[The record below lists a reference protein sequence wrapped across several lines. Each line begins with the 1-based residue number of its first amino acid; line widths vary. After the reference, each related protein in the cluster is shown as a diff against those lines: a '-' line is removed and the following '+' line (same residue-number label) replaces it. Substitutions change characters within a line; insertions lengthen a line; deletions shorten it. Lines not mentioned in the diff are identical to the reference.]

1 MRRDVSGW
9 GRRWRSV
16 RLGPV
21 SQRLSLFRKRR
32 DGVRSRRRGSRS
44 GLLLTHEPLEQ
55 RQMLA
60 GTPSLTDAQY

>member
-1 MRRDVSGW
+1 
-9 GRRWRSV
+9 
-16 RLGPV
+16 
-21 SQRLSLFRKRR
+21 LSLFRKRR